1 MLIEFDQEYLLELYV
16 EGKTGDKKH
25 RFQPQVI
32 KGYKKAVD
40 TLKAVKRIE
49 ELYPYKGLNFEALE
63 GDRKGVYSVRATGQ
77 YRVEFKVRELGGEQI
92 ATLCLILELSNHY
105 K

>member
-1 MLIEFDQEYLLELYV
+1 MLIKFDQEYLLELYV
-16 EGKTGDKKH
+16 EGKTGDKMH
-25 RFQPQVI
+25 HFQPQVI

-49 ELYPYKGLNFEALE
+49 ELYPYKGLDFEALE
-63 GDRKGVYSVRATGQ
+63 GDRNGVYSVRTTGQ